1 MYNVI
6 SMHQFEKFQGHAVL
20 QNLLLIVLEDIRKFV
35 YFDYPSDK
43 QWGMGMKFD
52 AWTVVSFF
60 FKNVYKGM
68 QILVFKFCRQMKQ
81 VSSMNNGMF
90 NRHTKHTWSAKN
102 THLRRNTNNQIR
114 DSIYVWCGIFDN
126 WIIEQYFFKRYLN
139 RQQNFFE
146 NQTLFHDTE
155 IPLSRQQIMYFQQYV
170 VSEHNSHTA
179 VRHVNERYPNRWI
192 GTQGP
197 ILWLWLSVDLTSLD
211 FFLRKFLKDTM
222 YSHPMNDVQEIQ
234 ER

>member
-1 MYNVI
+1 MKNVSKQCCNNVQRNLHASVREI
-6 SMHQFEKFQGHAVL
+6 SRACGITKSFVNRTWRYQKVRLFRLSIGQTVGHGD
-20 QNLLLIVLEDIRKFV
+20 EIRRV
-35 YFDYPSDK
+35 NCC
-43 QWGMGMKFD
+43 Q
-52 AWTVVSFF
+52 FF
-60 FKNVYKGM
+60 FKKNVYKGM

-155 IPLSRQQIMYFQQYV
+155 IPLSR
-170 VSEHNSHTA
+170 
-179 VRHVNERYPNRWI
+179 
-192 GTQGP
+192 
-197 ILWLWLSVDLTSLD
+197 
-211 FFLRKFLKDTM
+211 
-222 YSHPMNDVQEIQ
+222 
-234 ER
+234 